1 MMTGDAVSWDEEWAA
16 LKRKAAD
23 GGGMQLASADGGG
36 WRGGSGDGSG
46 DLKSTKS
53 VWSGAGREVQGLRGD
68 IKKALTKLE
77 DEQQGLGAGGCGVQS
92 AAAQQEAYHSWKRY
106 LDAMSGRCSAI
117 QAQLEKAADH
127 LEKNDQAVRS
137 SFDRLSDR
145 YEDTPGV
152 GGRRGQ
158 K

>member
-1 MMTGDAVSWDEEWAA
+1 MSWDEEWAA

-23 GGGMQLASADGGG
+23 GGGMQLASADGGS

-46 DLKSTKS
+46 NLKSTKS
-53 VWSGAGREVQGLRGD
+53 VWSGAGRDVQGLRGD
-68 IKKALTKLE
+68 IKKSLTKLA
-77 DEQQGLGAGGCGVQS
+77 DEQQGAGGSGVQS
-92 AAAQQEAYHSWKRY
+92 AAAQQEVYHSWKRY
-106 LDAMSGRCSAI
+106 LDALSGRCNAI

-127 LEKNDQAVRS
+127 LEKNDQAVRR
-137 SFDRLSDR
+137 SFDGLSDR

-152 GGRRGQ
+152 GSRRGE